1 MQSTS
6 DLVSELE
13 NIEQQ
18 KKAGK
23 FYVYVRHAGGTSV
36 VNLSFSAGALT
47 ALQSKGLD
55 LSGCL
60 ELITH
65 GTLLKTMFVPATVEA
80 SDTGK
85 PPSIGISEL
94 IDLVRNSN
102 DNSSTDS
109 GEITVTEHMA
119 YLQEVV
125 TDIMTDL
132 IGDSGKN
139 DIKIIASDI
148 SPYDRPREF
157 LDACRDLVAQV
168 VGEGIADQAFEE
180 VYREQLK

>member
-1 MQSTS
+1 MQTTS

-13 NIEQQ
+13 NIEQH

-23 FYVYVRHAGGTSV
+23 FYIYARHEGTTSV
-36 VNLSFSAGALT
+36 VNLTFADGALT
-47 ALQSKGLD
+47 GLLSKGID
-55 LSGCL
+55 LKGCL
-60 ELITH
+60 DLITH
-65 GTLLKTMFVPATVEA
+65 GTLLKILFVPATVETGDA
-80 SDTGK
+80 GK

-94 IDLVRNSN
+94 IDLLGNSK

-119 YLQEVV
+119 YLQEVA
-125 TDIMTDL
+125 TNIMIDL
-132 IGDSGKN
+132 IGDSGKE
-139 DIKIIASDI
+139 DIKQIARDI
-148 SPYDRPREF
+148 SPYDKPREF

-180 VYREQLK
+180 IYRE